1 MLEQTDATFDLH
13 AQWPPA
19 PFPGLRPFQS
29 RHDPDESLIFYG
41 RNREKDEI
49 LARLNTSHLVF
60 IVGPSGC
67 GKSSLVKVGVLPAL
81 EAGLLTRAGTD
92 WRTAEMRPGDRP
104 LRNLATALAT
114 FAATGDSTFA
124 DKVHD
129 VLCNENNGIW
139 LVAEMLATRTIT
151 QPLVVLID
159 QFEEIFGPQVSSRD
173 ECKCLLDAIIDF
185 AAKPHPNLYLITTM
199 RTDFL
204 GACANFPK
212 LADVINQTLF
222 VTPVLRDEDLKDVIT
237 LPVEDYHGEAEPELV
252 STIVKDASSQLGY
265 NPDHLPLLQH
275 ALLWLWNRSVADA
288 GLADCPPRPGADA
301 PAGPS

>member
-81 EAGLLTRAGTD
+81 EAGLLTRAGSN
-92 WRTAEMRPGDRP
+92 WRIAEMRPGDRP

-114 FAATGDSTFA
+114 FAPDGASRTEYA
-124 DKVHD
+124 DD
-129 VLCNENNGIW
+129 VF
-139 LVAEMLATRTIT
+139 R
-151 QPLVVLID
+151 VLGK
-159 QFEEIFGPQVSSRD
+159 E
-173 ECKCLLDAIIDF
+173 
-185 AAKPHPNLYLITTM
+185 
-199 RTDFL
+199 
-204 GACANFPK
+204 
-212 LADVINQTLF
+212 
-222 VTPVLRDEDLKDVIT
+222 
-237 LPVEDYHGEAEPELV
+237 
-252 STIVKDASSQLGY
+252 Y
-265 NPDHLPLLQH
+265 N
-275 ALLWLWNRSVADA
+275 
-288 GLADCPPRPGADA
+288 
-301 PAGPS
+301 